1 MKTKALS
8 VLYFLTGTAYI
19 AFENTPSLWVTT
31 GLKGLIMPLLIVI
44 LIINFQNSLLTLLML
59 AALVFSW
66 AGDMILEFSFL
77 HGLACFLL
85 AQVMYIFVFSLTPGR
100 NIIFKNRLYLGIP
113 IALYGAGLVLFM
125 YNDLGEMKLPVI
137 IYAFVILSML
147 ASAINR
153 LRKVNSLSYWLV
165 LVGSALF
172 VISDSVLALNRFST
186 PFNASDVVVMATY
199 VIAQYLIITGY
210 IRQTAD
216 RMV

>member
-8 VLYFLTGTAYI
+8 LLYFLTGTAYI
-19 AFENTPSLWVTT
+19 IFENNSSQWLTT
-31 GLKGLIMPLLIVI
+31 GLKGLIMPLLILI

-59 AALVFSW
+59 AGLIFSW
-66 AGDMILEFSFL
+66 AGDVILDFSFL

-85 AQVMYIFVFSLTPGR
+85 AQVMYIFVFSLTPGK
-100 NIIFKNRLYLGIP
+100 NLIFKNRVFLGIP
-113 IALYGAGLVLFM
+113 IALYGTGLIM
-125 YNDLGEMKLPVI
+125 YMYDDLGELRIPTIV
-137 IYAFVILSML
+137 YAFVILSML

-153 LRKVNSLSYWLV
+153 LRKVNTLSYRLV
-165 LVGSALF
+165 LTGAALF
-172 VISDSVLALNRFST
+172 VVSDSVLAINRFSLS
-186 PFNASDVVVMATY
+186 FDGSDVVIMATY